1 VATLGVVVAPV
12 IAVLITIAVADPP
25 PSALVLVLVAVGAA
39 VIAAV
44 IGTALWRRRPESAD
58 IGFDQLMLWAWL
70 HRRNA
75 EERLERGASLLGLDR
90 AGTPVGEVQISR
102 ERQLEVL
109 HDLNHALESKD
120 PYTHGHSQ
128 RVERHAYRTAFAMG
142 LSVHEI
148 EDLRRAAALH
158 DVGKI
163 RIPDR
168 ILRKPTQLT
177 IEERAIVEE
186 HVVVG
191 AWMVS
196 AVGNADVVSAVRHHH
211 ERWDGAGYPDG
222 IAHSSIPLFARIIA
236 VADAYDAITSTRP
249 YRVSSDR
256 EFAVEVLRDSAGTQF
271 DPEVVEAFVAALPLR
286 TPVAG
291 LLVLLAGPR
300 LVFKEI
306 GLWLRK
312 LGAGNLGPA
321 IGSVGAAVLLSS
333 FVAAPAFRQDRPIP
347 VRPIAQAH
355 DDAAVVAEGGDTT
368 IGKLPR
374 TSDKPNETDA
384 AGKHDAGKVNHD
396 QVLGNRI
403 ARDLR
408 GSLATV
414 GGKGTNGDGNGGS
427 GNGGNG
433 NGGSGNGGSGNG
445 GSGNGGSGNGGNG
458 QPAPDPT
465 PTEEPQPQPTPAD
478 GGDTGGD
485 GGGQTDADEGK
496 DKDKDKDHSDPNPDH
511 GRDCED
517 HPSESSGNDKHCD

>member
-1 VATLGVVVAPV
+1 MAASNRYLSVKPYLRHALIATGAVVVAPIV
-12 IAVLITIAVADPP
+12 ALLITVALMDPP
-25 PSALVLVLVAVGAA
+25 PSGLVLVLLALGASVVAAIVGSA
-39 VIAAV
+39 V
-44 IGTALWRRRPESAD
+44 WRRRPESAD

-70 HRRNA
+70 HRRNT

-142 LSVHEI
+142 LPVHEI

-168 ILRKPTQLT
+168 ILRKPSQLT
-177 IEERAIVEE
+177 IEERAVVEE

-222 IAHSSIPLFARIIA
+222 LSSSNIPLFARIIA

-256 EFAVEVLRDSAGTQF
+256 EFAVEVLRDGAGTQF
-271 DPEVVEAFVAALPLR
+271 DPQVVDAFVAALPLR

-300 LVFKEI
+300 LLFKEI
-306 GLWLRK
+306 ALWLRK
-312 LGAGNLGPA
+312 LGAGNLSPA
-321 IGSVGAAVLLSS
+321 IGTVGAAVLLSS
-333 FVAAPAFRQDRPIP
+333 FVAAPAFKPAPP
-347 VRPIAQAH
+347 VAVHRVAQAETGGEMT
-355 DDAAVVAEGGDTT
+355 DSTTASSNIAA
-368 IGKLPR
+368 GKLPR
-374 TSDKPNETDA
+374 AGAANEGAKANTTR
-384 AGKHDAGKVNHD
+384 GKANHD
-396 QVLGNRI
+396 QVLGNRLSRNLHGKLSSV
-403 ARDLR
+403 AR
-408 GSLATV
+408 SSSS
-414 GGKGTNGDGNGGS
+414 GGGTGGS
-427 GNGGNG
+427 QNGNGNGGNG
-433 NGGSGNGGSGNG
+433 GNGGGPPSPKP
-445 GSGNGGSGNGGNG
+445 S
-458 QPAPDPT
+458 PKPT
-465 PTEEPQPQPTPAD
+465 PAQPQPSPTPAASP
-478 GGDTGGD
+478 T
-485 GGGQTDADEGK
+485 A
-496 DKDKDKDHSDPNPDH
+496 DKDHSDPQPDH
-511 GRDCED
+511 GRDCDD
-517 HPSESSGNDKHCD
+517 HPSSSSGNDKHCD

>member
-1 VATLGVVVAPV
+1 MAASNRYLSVKPYLLHALVATLAVVVAPV
-12 IAVLITIAVADPP
+12 VAVLVTVAITDPG
-25 PSALVLVLVAVGAA
+25 PSALALVLLAVGASI
-39 VIAAV
+39 VAAV
-44 IGTALWRRRPESAD
+44 IGSTIWRRRPESAD

-75 EERLERGASLLGLDR
+75 EHRLERGASLLGLDR

-177 IEERAIVEE
+177 IEERAVVEE

-196 AVGNADVVSAVRHHH
+196 AVGNADVVAAVRHHH

-222 IAHSSIPLFARIIA
+222 LASSNIPLFARIIS

-256 EFAVEVLRDSAGTQF
+256 EFAVEVLRDGAGTQF
-271 DPEVVEAFVAALPLR
+271 DPQVVDAFVAALPLR

-306 GLWLRK
+306 ALWLRK
-312 LGAGNLGPA
+312 LGAGNLSPA
-321 IGSVGAAVLLSS
+321 IGTVGAAVLLSS
-333 FVAAPAFRQDRPIP
+333 FVAAPAFKPDKPLP

-355 DDAAVVAEGGDTT
+355 QNDSSIVASSDGDTAT
-368 IGKLPR
+368 GKLPR
-374 TSDKPNETDA
+374 THTTHAATHAASRAHKPGR
-384 AGKHDAGKVNHD
+384 GKTNGD
-396 QVLGNRI
+396 QVLGSRLTR
-403 ARDLR
+403 AH
-408 GSLATV
+408 
-414 GGKGTNGDGNGGS
+414 GGASASSGGS
-427 GNGGNG
+427 GGSGGSGANGSGNSGNG
-433 NGGSGNGGSGNG
+433 NSGNGGSDNG
-445 GSGNGGSGNGGNG
+445 GGTTSSPPATPPAA
-458 QPAPDPT
+458 QPAPSGS
-465 PTEEPQPQPTPAD
+465 PAD
-478 GGDTGGD
+478 GGD
-485 GGGQTDADEGK
+485 E
-496 DKDKDKDHSDPNPDH
+496 KDHSDPQPGK
-511 GRDCED
+511 GRDCDD
-517 HPSESSGNDKHCD
+517 HPSDSSGNDKHCG